1 MVVSSTM
8 AAVLTCVFLQEFH
21 ITATAGKVTSS
32 PATIVLVKVCDED
45 DDNMPVVDDDDVM

>member
-1 MVVSSTM
+1 M